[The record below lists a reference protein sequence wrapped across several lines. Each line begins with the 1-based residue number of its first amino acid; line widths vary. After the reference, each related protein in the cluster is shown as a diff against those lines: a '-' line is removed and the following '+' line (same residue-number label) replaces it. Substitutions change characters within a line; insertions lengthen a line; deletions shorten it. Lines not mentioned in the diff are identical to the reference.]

1 MMSEEAHESCNKLI
15 KKFRKDFS
23 RKSNRQQTMND
34 VFLRLLIMSDPI
46 VSSFYKV
53 PMKKIKSLSAEA
65 TQLLSFSKKVEEESD
80 SETDCSHSSDSD

>member
-1 MMSEEAHESCNKLI
+1 MFQKIYSVNETLRLLAERYLI
-15 KKFRKDFS
+15 
-23 RKSNRQQTMND
+23 ND
-34 VFLRLLIMSDPI
+34 VFLRLLIMSDHI

-65 TQLLSFSKKVEEESD
+65 TELLSFSKKVEEESD